1 MKKSEKT
8 LNWGSHQLVYFSI
21 SDKGLVREIN
31 EDSYAILPEYSL
43 FILADG
49 MGGHEAGPLASSLT
63 IESAEKFMACLNIS
77 DEDTLPLGLTREIL
91 SKEPLVGMAEYA
103 NTRVYNEAAGR
114 VMGSTLLALHF
125 VKDGADI
132 IHVGDSRAYLWRDQE
147 LKQLTEDHSFV
158 YELMNAGEISREEMH
173 NHPRRN
179 IITRAIG
186 TNTQV
191 EPSLRH
197 IEILHGD
204 LLLLCSDGLTS
215 MARDEEIK
223 QVFKLKKNVS
233 SIANTLVRLAYD
245 AGAKDNISIIVAE
258 VR

>member
-1 MKKSEKT
+1 MKKSVET
-8 LNWGSHQLVYFSI
+8 LSWGSHQLVYFSI

-49 MGGHEAGPLASSLT
+49 MGGYEAGPLASSLI

-77 DEDTLPLGLTREIL
+77 NEDTLPLGLTREIL
-91 SKEPLVGMAEYA
+91 SKEPLVGIAEYA
-103 NTRVYNEAAGR
+103 NARVYYEAAGR

-125 VKDGADI
+125 GAEGADI

-158 YELMNAGEISREEMH
+158 YELMCAGKISRAEMH
-173 NHPRRN
+173 THPKRN

-186 TNTQV
+186 THVQV
-191 EPSLRH
+191 EPSL
-197 IEILHGD
+197 LHLEVQPGD
-204 LLLLCSDGLTS
+204 LLLLCTDGLTS

-223 QVFKLKKNVS
+223 QVFKVKKDIGQLADS
-233 SIANTLVRLAYD
+233 LVRLAND
-245 AGAKDNISIIVAE
+245 AGGKDNITVIVVE